1 MEFSTPVVAETWPKP
16 VASKSRLAA
25 RVPIQLGQLISGSV
39 KTGDSAF
46 TLRLDDPD
54 VDLVKGEDG
63 QVLVVVDASD
73 ASNWNV
79 GAETTSKAGTD
90 AVKSL
95 REDYGVAGLP
105 SSALGEDQRIVA
117 SISSPVVRNESG
129 QLIGAKTE
137 ISGRSLQISPDD
149 SSSGEGFTAEILA
162 SLMGFTSDGWIS
174 YGADDVYE
182 DSQTVV
188 ESGASDSKGQGC
200 SFDSSGTIG
209 PDVVQSERQI
219 AFDPARCLSVSE
231 VGVRPADVG
240 GMAPRNG
247 NVIRRANYTNWQE
260 DPVGINVN
268 WLRDWVSW
276 KWNGTCVTQK
286 VNQGHN
292 TEVYEPTGWAKTEH
306 HAGNDKDCAAATK
319 WSSVTF
325 KGGQFFPACAG
336 AKVTTFYD
344 NVVQGLRDGH
354 ANFALS
360 RNTGG
365 PPCHNLLHWESS
377 RGNNVIS

>member
-1 MEFSTPVVAETWPKP
+1 MEFNTPVLAEAWPKP
-16 VASKSRLAA
+16 ATSKSRLAA
-25 RVPIQLGQLISGSV
+25 KVPIQLGQLISGSV
-39 KTGDSAF
+39 KAGEGTFS
-46 TLRLDDPD
+46 LRLDDPD

-63 QVLVVVDASD
+63 QVLLVVDASD

-79 GAETTSKAGTD
+79 GSETTNKADTET
-90 AVKSL
+90 VENL
-95 REDYGVAGLP
+95 REDYGAGGLP
-105 SSALGEDQRIVA
+105 SSALDEDQRIVA
-117 SISSPVVRNESG
+117 GISSPVVRNESG
-129 QLIGAKTE
+129 QLIVAKTE
-137 ISGRSLQISPDD
+137 ISGGSLRISSDE
-149 SSSGEGFTAEILA
+149 SSKGEGFTVEVLA
-162 SLMGFTSDGWIS
+162 TLMGFTSDGWIS

-182 DSQTVV
+182 NSQTIV
-188 ESGASDSKGQGC
+188 ESGVSDSKSQGC
-200 SFDSSGTIG
+200 SFESSGTIG
-209 PDVVQSERQI
+209 PDVVQSERQV

-231 VGVRPADVG
+231 VGLRTAEAGDI
-240 GMAPRNG
+240 APRNG
-247 NVIRRANYTNWQE
+247 NVIRKANYTNWQE

-336 AKVTTFYD
+336 AKVTTYYD

-354 ANFALS
+354 ANFALN
-360 RNTGG
+360 RLTGG

-377 RGNNVIS
+377 RGNNVVS